1 MQTTTITLQRNK
13 ITGLAYQGRNQTELL
28 SAKTSNNFASDEW
41 LTFLQAKNLNLKI
54 VKGSK
59 GQHIFLGYGS
69 FTDSKEDKDGN
80 KKITSV
86 SRPLGWAC
94 VFNLDQTE
102 SLESAAR

>member
-13 ITGLAYQGRNQTELL
+13 VTGLAYQGRNQAELIA
-28 SAKTSNNFASDEW
+28 AKAKNNFASDEW
-41 LTFLQAKNLNLKI
+41 ITFLQAKSLGLKVI
-54 VKGSK
+54 KGSK
-59 GQHIFLGYGS
+59 GQHIFLGYRS

-94 VFNLDQTE
+94 VFNFDQTE
-102 SLESAAR
+102 NIESEAK